1 VKLFCFGFGQ
11 VARYF
16 VKKLSLEKKNF
27 RLITTNTKKTLDLK
41 FQNIKFKSYFF
52 SNYAY
57 DKKIISGLEN
67 ATHILISIPPK
78 NYKDLVLESFKKIL
92 YQQRKIKWIG
102 YLSSTS
108 VYGNHHGKYV
118 SEDSI
123 LLTNT
128 KVGINRIIAE
138 NEWLHLFKFYDL
150 PVRVFR
156 LSGIY
161 SNETN
166 VLERIIRNDLNI
178 LKFKDQYISRIHV
191 EDIANIIFK
200 SLKFSKS
207 GEIYNVSDNKPS
219 RYSDVVKY
227 GCKLLN
233 VSYKSLINKKN
244 FKSSNVNVFFKD
256 SKKVSNKKI
265 MFNFKLKLKYPSYKE
280 GLNSI
285 FNNFYN

>member
-11 VARYF
+11 VAQYF

-27 RLITTNTKKTLDLK
+27 RLITTNTKKTLDRK
-41 FQNIKFKSYFF
+41 FENIKFKSYFF
-52 SNYAY
+52 SNFTY
-57 DKKIISGLEN
+57 DKKIVSGIEN

-78 NYKDLVLESFKKIL
+78 NYKDLVLENFKKIL
-92 YQQRKIKWIG
+92 CHQKKIKWIG

-118 SEDSI
+118 SEGSR

-150 PVRVFR
+150 PISIFR

-178 LKFKDQYISRIHV
+178 LKFKDRHISRIHV

-200 SLKFSKS
+200 SLKFSKP

-219 RYSDVVKY
+219 RYSDLVKY
-227 GCKLLN
+227 GCNLLN

-244 FKSSNVNVFFKD
+244 FKSSNVDVFFRD
-256 SKKVSNKKI
+256 SKKISNRKI
-265 MFNFKLKLKYPSYKE
+265 ILNFKVKLKYPTYKE
-280 GLNSI
+280 GLNFI

>member
-11 VARYF
+11 VAQYF

-27 RLITTNTKKTLDLK
+27 RLITTNTKKTLDRK
-41 FQNIKFKSYFF
+41 FENIKFKSYFF
-52 SNYAY
+52 SNFTY
-57 DKKIISGLEN
+57 DKKIVSGIEN

-78 NYKDLVLESFKKIL
+78 NYKDLVLENFKKIL
-92 YQQRKIKWIG
+92 CHQKKIKWIG

-108 VYGNHHGKYV
+108 VYGNHHGKNV
-118 SEDSI
+118 SEGSR

-128 KVGINRIIAE
+128 KVGINRVIAE

-150 PVRVFR
+150 PISIFR

-191 EDIANIIFK
+191 EDIANIILK
-200 SLKFSKS
+200 SLKFFKP

-244 FKSSNVNVFFKD
+244 FKNSNVDFFFRD

-265 MFNFKLKLKYPSYKE
+265 ILNFKVKLKYPTYTE
-280 GLNSI
+280 GLNFI
-285 FNNFYN
+285 FNNFNN

>member
-16 VKKLSLEKKNF
+16 VKKLLLEKKNF

-41 FQNIKFKSYFF
+41 FQNIKFKSYYF
-52 SNYAY
+52 SNFAY
-57 DKKIISGLEN
+57 DKKIVSGLDK

-78 NYKDLVLESFKKIL
+78 NYKDLVLENFKKIL

-118 SEDSI
+118 SEDSM

-200 SLKFSKS
+200 SLKLSKS

-233 VSYKSLINKKN
+233 MGYKSLINIKN
-244 FKSSNVNVFFKD
+244 FKSSNINNFKD

-265 MFNFKLKLKYPSYKE
+265 IFNFKLKLKYPSYKE

>member
-11 VARYF
+11 VAQYF

-27 RLITTNTKKTLDLK
+27 RLITTNTKKTLDRK
-41 FQNIKFKSYFF
+41 FENIKFKSYFF
-52 SNYAY
+52 SNFTY
-57 DKKIISGLEN
+57 DKKIVSGIEN

-78 NYKDLVLESFKKIL
+78 NYKDLVLENFKKIL
-92 YQQRKIKWIG
+92 CHQKKIKWIG

-118 SEDSI
+118 SEGSR

-150 PVRVFR
+150 PISIFR

-178 LKFKDQYISRIHV
+178 LKFKDQHISRIHV

-200 SLKFSKS
+200 SLKFSKP
-207 GEIYNVSDNKPS
+207 GEIYNVSDNKPCK
-219 RYSDVVKY
+219 YSDVVKY

-244 FKSSNVNVFFKD
+244 FKSSNVDVFFRD

-265 MFNFKLKLKYPSYKE
+265 ILNFRVKLKYPTYKE
-280 GLNSI
+280 GLNFI

>member
-1 VKLFCFGFGQ
+1 
-11 VARYF
+11 
-16 VKKLSLEKKNF
+16 
-27 RLITTNTKKTLDLK
+27 
-41 FQNIKFKSYFF
+41 
-52 SNYAY
+52 
-57 DKKIISGLEN
+57 LEN

-78 NYKDLVLESFKKIL
+78 NYKDLVLENFKKIL
-92 YQQRKIKWIG
+92 CHQKKIKWIG

-108 VYGNHHGKYV
+108 VYGNHHGKNV
-118 SEDSI
+118 SEGSR

-128 KVGINRIIAE
+128 KVGINRVIAE

-150 PVRVFR
+150 PISIFR

-178 LKFKDQYISRIHV
+178 LKFKNQYISRIHV

-200 SLKFSKS
+200 SLKFSKP

-233 VSYKSLINKKN
+233 VNYKFLINKKN
-244 FKSSNVNVFFKD
+244 FKSSNVKVFFKD

-265 MFNFKLKLKYPSYKE
+265 IFNFKVKLKYPSYKE

>member
-1 VKLFCFGFGQ
+1 VNLFCLGFGQ
-11 VARYF
+11 VAQYF
-16 VKKLSLEKKNF
+16 VKKLLLEKKNF
-27 RLITTNTKKTLDLK
+27 RLITTNTKKTLDQK

-52 SNYAY
+52 SNFAY
-57 DKKIISGLEN
+57 DKKIVSSLEN

-78 NYKDLVLESFKKIL
+78 NYKDLVLENYKKIL
-92 YQQRKIKWIG
+92 CQQKKIKWIG

-118 SEDSI
+118 SEYSG

-128 KVGINRIIAE
+128 KVGINRVIVE
-138 NEWLHLFKFYDL
+138 NEWLNLFKFYDL
-150 PVRVFR
+150 PIRVFR

-166 VLERIIRNDLNI
+166 VLERILRNELNI

-200 SLKFSKS
+200 SLKFSKP

-233 VSYKSLINKKN
+233 MSYKSLINKKN
-244 FKSSNVNVFFKD
+244 FKNSNVDVFFRD

-265 MFNFKLKLKYPSYKE
+265 ILNFKVKLKYPTYKE